1 MDDAGTVWIHWIDST
16 MHSLNSIH
24 SETNQGILVLHVSD
38 SLSYRGR
45 DQEMRWDEDRV
56 NIGNGVAILIDGFTL
71 SSLTAYWLDSQLTLA
86 ASNKRR
92 NSLGW

>member
-1 MDDAGTVWIHWIDST
+1 MDDAGTVWLHWIDST

-45 DQEMRWDEDRV
+45 GQEMRWDEECGHEDMR
-56 NIGNGVAILIDGFTL
+56 TE
-71 SSLTAYWLDSQLTLA
+71 
-86 ASNKRR
+86 
-92 NSLGW
+92 